1 MQNNIDWKILKS
13 LSGLQ
18 LKDNIF
24 DELGKDLGLSTSDLV
39 KRISSLKKQGILKR
53 WGIHLNSKALGYEAS
68 LVALKLEEEKL
79 EMLKKWVSHETG
91 VTHCYI
97 RHFTLLTEK
106 NDDFDIPELINFNI
120 WLTLTSKDST
130 TFKNKII
137 HLKQKLQ
144 IDPDS
149 ILILPSQKKYKLR
162 TNFV

>member
-24 DELGKDLGLSTSDLV
+24 DELGKDLGLSSSDLV

-79 EMLKKWVSHETG
+79 EILKKWVSHETG
-91 VTHCYI
+91 VTHCYS
-97 RHFTLLTEK
+97 RRFTLLTEK
-106 NDDFDIPELINFNI
+106 NEDFDIPELINFNI

-162 TNFV
+162 TEFV

>member
-24 DELGKDLGLSTSDLV
+24 DELGKDLGLSSSDLV

-53 WGIHLNSKALGYEAS
+53 WGVHLNSKALGYEAS
-68 LVALKLEEEKL
+68 LVALKLDEEKL
-79 EMLKKWVSHETG
+79 EILKKWVSHETG
-91 VTHCYI
+91 VTHCYS
-97 RHFTLLTEK
+97 RSFTLLTEK
-106 NDDFDIPELINFNI
+106 NEDFDTPELINFNI